1 MHTHTQVIM
10 GHVVALVISISVD
23 YLVINPLTAGAE
35 ASVRDFSSTQ
45 FIPKWLATAL
55 VPALAI
61 SAMAKLGCTNPP
73 AAAASIIYLAG
84 GRKVKNL
91 QWLYIFMPSLLGC
104 AIMIFVAIF
113 VNNLSSR
120 RKFPQFW

>member
-1 MHTHTQVIM
+1 M

-113 VNNLSSR
+113 VNNLSPR